1 MIGGHF
7 PNRRIESGRGLEI
20 LSNCDRNSSREEIP
34 TRKREKE
41 GKIRNGGRFGERR
54 VFALRGEASEI
65 ISTARWAKRLNSDEW
80 NGDLEHRW
88 NRRRP
93 LRFRASR
100 YVQFHLDPR
109 DRDHD
114 LSKRRKILFFEDW
127 RNFYNPDSRVSR
139 ITRYTRKWLTSI
151 SNFSFE
157 ISKDRRWT
165 PQFSIFSTIKK
176 FFQETREETNL
187 FPFHCSFFSGKEK
200 KKEFTAKAEW
210 DRNAIPRCYANRE
223 RKSNTKTY
231 TKLATP
237 VQLDPVNRASR
248 GCWRCL
254 RVGNGC
260 RAREQRRWWNQDR
273 PPSRR
278 GYSSP
283 LLPLIYIS
291 VGW

>member
-1 MIGGHF
+1 MNGTEIWSIDGIVDVLCDFEHRDTCNF
-7 PNRRIESGRGLEI
+7 TWIQEIEIAIFRR
-20 LSNCDRNSSREEIP
+20 
-34 TRKREKE
+34 
-41 GKIRNGGRFGERR
+41 GER
-54 VFALRGEASEI
+54 S
-65 ISTARWAKRLNSDEW
+65 SS
-80 NGDLEHRW
+80 
-88 NRRRP
+88 
-93 LRFRASR
+93 S
-100 YVQFHLDPR
+100 
-109 DRDHD
+109 
-114 LSKRRKILFFEDW
+114 

-139 ITRYTRKWLTSI
+139 ITRYTRKWLTRI